1 MCDFILGAETGHL
14 LAGKVRSIV
23 RDVVGE
29 SEAAHYFL
37 PEKLDNLLPGE
48 FRKWHRLDLFGEVAS
63 GYQ

>member
-1 MCDFILGAETGHL
+1 MCDFILGAETGNL

-37 PEKLDNLLPGE
+37 PEKLDNLLP
-48 FRKWHRLDLFGEVAS
+48 DDFGEWHCLNPFEK
-63 GYQ
+63 